1 MNKFDLSLEGLG
13 VDAKAHILA
22 VIKTATEGGD
32 ETGAVIAQPYIEDG
46 LLRLRGFALVGDDV
60 RNVQSGIKAAKNR
73 SNNNETGEK
82 SHVCSQ

>member
-1 MNKFDLSLEGLG
+1 MNRFDISIEGLG

-22 VIKTATEGGD
+22 VIDEATAGGD

-60 RNVQSGIKAAKNR
+60 RNVQAGIQSAKQN
-73 SNNNETGEK
+73 SITPQQEK
-82 SHVCSQ
+82 SSHGSQ